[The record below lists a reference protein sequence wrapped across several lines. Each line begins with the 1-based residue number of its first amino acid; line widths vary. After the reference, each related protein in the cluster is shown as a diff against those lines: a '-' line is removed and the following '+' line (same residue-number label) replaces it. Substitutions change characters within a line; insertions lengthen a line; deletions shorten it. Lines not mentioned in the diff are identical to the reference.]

1 MLLAWISRRGTRE
14 CTGGSRI
21 VGFRGAGANTIDS
34 VPLDPPIRFPDV
46 PPGEDLVISAT
57 TFVSFERCPEQA
69 AGRLRGV
76 YGPESR
82 VSFVG
87 GLAHRI
93 FARHLGTGPIEPA
106 EFEAACREEIGGGMN
121 AKLASLG
128 LKPSALAG
136 VIEEVGELYDRFK
149 RIGTE
154 GFEGAEVLL
163 EATPA
168 EGVLLRGSIDAVFDD
183 GDDGVRLV
191 DWKTGGL
198 GDPGVQLGFYS
209 LLWALDRDEIPGR
222 VEAVSVG
229 SGERMDEVP
238 TRAGVEDTARRAAQ
252 MITALREA
260 FARGD
265 ELERIGGPWCRWC
278 PLLDDCAEGRA
289 TTAILDAR
297 G

>member
-1 MLLAWISRRGTRE
+1 MPS
-14 CTGGSRI
+14 
-21 VGFRGAGANTIDS
+21 
-34 VPLDPPIRFPDV
+34 
-46 PPGEDLVISAT
+46 GEDLVISAT

-69 AGRLRGV
+69 AGRMRGV

-82 VSFVG
+82 VAFVG

-93 FARHLGTGPIEPA
+93 FARHLGSGPIESGQ
-106 EFEAACREEIGGGMN
+106 FEAACREEIGGGMN

-128 LKPSALAG
+128 LKPSALAS

-149 RIGTE
+149 MLGTD
-154 GFEGAEVLL
+154 GFDGAEVLL
-163 EATPA
+163 EATPS

-183 GDDGVRLV
+183 GEAGVRLV

-198 GDPGVQLGFYS
+198 GDPDTQLRFYA
-209 LLWALDRDEIPGR
+209 LLWALDRGEIPGR

-238 TRAGVEDTARRAAQ
+238 TRADVDDTAQRAAR
-252 MITALREA
+252 MVTVLREA
-260 FARGD
+260 FASGA
-265 ELERIGGPWCRWC
+265 ELPRVGGPWCRWC
-278 PLLDDCAEGRA
+278 PLLDECAEGRA

>member
-1 MLLAWISRRGTRE
+1 M
-14 CTGGSRI
+14 
-21 VGFRGAGANTIDS
+21 GADTIGQ
-34 VPLDPPIRFPDV
+34 VPLDPPIRFPEV

-93 FARHLGTGPIEPA
+93 FARHLGSGPIEA
-106 EFEAACREEIGGGMN
+106 SDFEAACREEIGGGMN
-121 AKLASLG
+121 AKLGALG

-136 VIEEVGELYDRFK
+136 VIEEVGSLYERFK
-149 RIGTE
+149 TMGTE

-163 EATPA
+163 ESSPS
-168 EGVLLRGSIDAVFDD
+168 EGLVLKGSVDAVFDD
-183 GDDGVRLV
+183 GDAGVRLV

-198 GDPGVQLGFYS
+198 GDPGPQLGFYA
-209 LLWALDRDEIPGR
+209 LLWALERDEIPGR

-238 TRAGVEDTARRAAQ
+238 TRAGVEDTATRAAR
-252 MITALREA
+252 MVTMLRES
-260 FARGD
+260 FGHGS
-265 ELERIGGPWCRWC
+265 ELERVGGPWCRWC

-289 TTAILDAR
+289 ATAILDAR